1 MKYHIISFYVIE
13 KVVSNP
19 IIICNILGNMLL
31 FSENTKNTRSN
42 LLHLQIRENIYYLV
56 GNFDE

>member
-31 FSENTKNTRSN
+31 FSEKQKIQEVSITFTDQGEY
-42 LLHLQIRENIYYLV
+42 LLFSRKL
-56 GNFDE
+56 